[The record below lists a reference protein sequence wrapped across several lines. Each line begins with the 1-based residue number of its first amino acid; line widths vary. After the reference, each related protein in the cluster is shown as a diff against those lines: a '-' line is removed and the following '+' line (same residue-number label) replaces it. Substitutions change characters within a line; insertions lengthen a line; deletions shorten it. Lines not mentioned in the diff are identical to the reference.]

1 MIQTESLRRF
11 VTNKRLR
18 ISLSVLVILIVLFG
32 LLGYFWLPGYA
43 KSKLETELS
52 EIVHRPVSV
61 QSIDIQPFSLE
72 LIVRGFRI
80 GKKVENGDTDNVLFS
95 VGELYVNISTASIAH
110 RAPVVSSVT
119 IKEPML
125 YLVREGE
132 NRFNVSDLV
141 EEFSEKPEDES
152 DKKDDSKAMFSI
164 SNIVI
169 ESGHF
174 EFIDHSK
181 NSHQKDF

>member
-1 MIQTESLRRF
+1 MMQTESLRHF

-18 ISLSVLVILIVLFG
+18 ISLIVLVALIVLFG

-43 KSKLETELS
+43 KNKLETELS
-52 EIVHRPVSV
+52 AIVHRPVSV

-80 GKKVENGDTDNVLFS
+80 GKKEESEGTDNLLFS
-95 VGELYVNISTASIAH
+95 VGELYVNVSTASIAH
-110 RAPVVSSVT
+110 RSPVISSVT

-125 YLVREGE
+125 NLVREGE
-132 NRFNVSDLV
+132 NRFNISDLV
-141 EEFSEKPEDES
+141 EEFSEKPEDDS

-174 EFIDHSK
+174 EFIDHFK
-181 NSHQKDF
+181 NSHQKNI